1 MMERA
6 SRTAIVLAQF
16 RAAHVLDDSEPI
28 FEDTLALE
36 LAGLSGADVRE
47 FFATSIPPSCAHVA
61 RLFPCQRSRFVEEE
75 VARRVRQGVDQF
87 VDLGA
92 GLSSFAWRRPD
103 LMSGL
108 ELFEVDHPA
117 TQEWKRERIDAVGL
131 ESPDNL
137 HFASVDL
144 AGNDDLGE
152 RLTAAGFDP
161 GRASIWSWLGVIL
174 YLPIA
179 AVQSTLTAVA
189 ELAAPNSTV
198 IASYGVPDDLM
209 EPASREF
216 AEVGRAWTAQA
227 GEPQITWP
235 APAEIEAIAKAA
247 GWSSAHSVDPA
258 SLAPWFANR
267 PDGLEPVR
275 YEWLLVAEV

>member
-1 MMERA
+1 MDDLRERGWIPRRRLLPLA
-6 SRTAIVLAQF
+6 DHAQF
-16 RAAHVLDDSEPI
+16 RAAHVFDDPEPI

-36 LAGLSGADVRE
+36 LAGLSEANVRE
-47 FFATSIPPSCAHVA
+47 FFATNIPPSCADVA
-61 RLFPCQRSRFVEEE
+61 RLFPCQRSGFVEEE
-75 VARRVRQGVDQF
+75 VAKRVRQGVDQF

-92 GLSSFAWRRPD
+92 GLSSFTWRRPD

-108 ELFEVDHPA
+108 ELSEVDHPA

-131 ESPDNL
+131 ESHDNL

-152 RLTAAGFDP
+152 RLTAAGLDP
-161 GRASIWSWLGVIL
+161 GRAAIWSWLGVIL
-174 YLPIA
+174 YLPIE

-209 EPASREF
+209 EPASCEF
-216 AEVGRAWTAQA
+216 AEVGRAVDSA
-227 GEPQITWP
+227 GGRAADHVAGTRRDRADRKGSRVVFGPQR
-235 APAEIEAIAKAA
+235 
-247 GWSSAHSVDPA
+247 
-258 SLAPWFANR
+258 R
-267 PDGLEPVR
+267 PGLI
-275 YEWLLVAEV
+275 